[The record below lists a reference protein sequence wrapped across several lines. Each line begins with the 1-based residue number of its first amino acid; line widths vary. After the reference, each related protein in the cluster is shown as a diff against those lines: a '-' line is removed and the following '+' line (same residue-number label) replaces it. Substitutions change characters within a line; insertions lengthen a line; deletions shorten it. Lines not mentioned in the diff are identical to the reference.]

1 MKILKNTID
10 DNLVGEWLMSAAIL
24 MIAFIDVFIS
34 GGLSFF
40 IFAKYVLDRHAEA
53 IEIVILFNFH
63 IWLILWGLIFTGA
76 VCNDGWRNI
85 FYLASNRC
93 KKL

>member
-1 MKILKNTID
+1 MKILKNTVD

-24 MIAFIDVFIS
+24 MIALIDVLIS

-63 IWLILWGLIFTGA
+63 IWLILWGLIFL
-76 VCNDGWRNI
+76 VLFWCC
-85 FYLASNRC
+85 LQ
-93 KKL
+93 